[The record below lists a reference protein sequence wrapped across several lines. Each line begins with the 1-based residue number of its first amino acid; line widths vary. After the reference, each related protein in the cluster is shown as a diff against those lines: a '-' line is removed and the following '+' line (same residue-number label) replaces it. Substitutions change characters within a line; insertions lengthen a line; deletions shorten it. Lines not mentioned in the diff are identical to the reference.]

1 MTLQRKNC
9 LSKKK
14 KKLSDP
20 KRRPLEKIQ
29 KKATSETLTINNIY
43 FVYIPYNDQISM
55 TILELEAIK
64 DTTLDK
70 M

>member
-14 KKLSDP
+14 KKLNDP
-20 KRRPLEKIQ
+20 KGRPLEKIQ
-29 KKATSETLTINNIY
+29 KIAISKTLTINNIY

>member
-1 MTLQRKNC
+1 MIQKADLLKK
-9 LSKKK
+9 SKK
-14 KKLSDP
+14 
-20 KRRPLEKIQ
+20 I
-29 KKATSETLTINNIY
+29 AISETLTINNNIY

>member
-1 MTLQRKNC
+1 MIQKADLLKK
-9 LSKKK
+9 SKK
-14 KKLSDP
+14 
-20 KRRPLEKIQ
+20 I
-29 KKATSETLTINNIY
+29 AISETLIINNIY